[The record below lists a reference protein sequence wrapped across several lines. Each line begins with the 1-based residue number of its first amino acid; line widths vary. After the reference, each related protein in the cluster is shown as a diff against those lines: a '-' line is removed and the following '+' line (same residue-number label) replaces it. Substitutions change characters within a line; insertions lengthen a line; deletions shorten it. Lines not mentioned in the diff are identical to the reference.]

1 MTDQETAS
9 VSTSWRRI
17 DAWLATHSASAPA
30 LLNPPASRG
39 EVAAAERALGVRFPG
54 ELVESLCCHNGVA
67 DWAALLPEGQ
77 SPLAV
82 AAIVDHWRMC
92 MQVASDVDGL
102 TVPPWED
109 EPWWHPLWVPWAV
122 GADGTAQVLDLRP
135 GPGHGRLGWAGHG
148 GSGDFSDAVPSLA
161 LYLHE
166 VAEALHHGG
175 GVRGMHPFLTSD
187 GGLWWDEVAD
197 HPAAPDGG
205 PLRAAPLGSG

>member
-1 MTDQETAS
+1 MTEQETPS

-17 DAWLATHSASAPA
+17 DAWPATHSASPGA
-30 LLNPPASRG
+30 LLTPPATRD
-39 EVAAAERALGVRFPG
+39 EDAVAEGLLGVRFPG
-54 ELVESLCCHNGVA
+54 EPVESLCCHNGVA
-67 DWAALLPEGQ
+67 DWAALLPEGR

-82 AAIVDHWRMC
+82 AAIVDHWSMC
-92 MQVASDVDGL
+92 MRVASDVDGL

-109 EPWWHPLWVPWAV
+109 EPWWHPRRLPWAV

-148 GSGDFSDAVPSLA
+148 GSGDFSDAVLSLT

-175 GVRGMHPFLTSD
+175 GMRGMHPFLTSD
-187 GGLWWDEVAD
+187 GGLWWDEA
-197 HPAAPDGG
+197 
-205 PLRAAPLGSG
+205 GSG